1 MKKKVFTLLIIVM
14 SLSLAGIIFVQVYWI
29 NKAVDSKEAQFSF
42 NARQS
47 LIRVAE
53 RVKNKE
59 IDEYYVKY
67 VNIADS
73 IALPKTAVFSRLFH
87 IEQNDLTKQTFL
99 LTNSVLQED
108 YKVSSEIPGS
118 EQDSI
123 KFKKITHQKLTVV
136 KKEDLS
142 KEMSLSTRE
151 KYHRVSRMKDREKA
165 IVFDAIKGMLAKLPV
180 YERVNKKELHK
191 LIDQQ
196 LTMRSINSDYEF
208 GIYSDGL
215 ATKVVTDHFDRDS
228 PASYGVSI
236 LPSSNTNYKLYINFK
251 GKKQEILSSIFW
263 MAALS
268 VIFTGVIIVAYA
280 GAIYQLIKQRRI
292 DEIKTDFINNMTHEF
307 KTPIATI
314 NLALDSAS
322 NPKIAEDPDRLKNY
336 LKMIRDENH
345 RMHAQVEN
353 VLRIS
358 KLERNELDLKK
369 NRVELHHLIEEAMTH
384 VSLIVE
390 NSFVV

>member
-87 IEQNDLTKQTFL
+87 IEQNDLTNQTFL

-136 KKEDLS
+136 KKKDLS

-151 KYHRVSRMKDREKA
+151 KYHRVSRMKDS
-165 IVFDAIKGMLAKLPV
+165 
-180 YERVNKKELHK
+180 ER
-191 LIDQQ
+191 D
-196 LTMRSINSDYEF
+196 
-208 GIYSDGL
+208 
-215 ATKVVTDHFDRDS
+215 
-228 PASYGVSI
+228 
-236 LPSSNTNYKLYINFK
+236 
-251 GKKQEILSSIFW
+251 
-263 MAALS
+263 
-268 VIFTGVIIVAYA
+268 
-280 GAIYQLIKQRRI
+280 
-292 DEIKTDFINNMTHEF
+292 
-307 KTPIATI
+307 
-314 NLALDSAS
+314 
-322 NPKIAEDPDRLKNY
+322 
-336 LKMIRDENH
+336 
-345 RMHAQVEN
+345 
-353 VLRIS
+353 
-358 KLERNELDLKK
+358 
-369 NRVELHHLIEEAMTH
+369 
-384 VSLIVE
+384 
-390 NSFVV
+390 